1 MAIKTVQKYFLLLLI
16 SISLLLVQT
25 SLAIESHFRS
35 EEKENQA
42 QDSTR
47 IHKEVWEIVRD
58 NFYDPNFRG
67 LDWQAMLE
75 KYSPLAEKARSKEE
89 LYRVINL
96 MLSELKTSHTELY
109 SPSDPMYYMLLGIF
123 SGAFESLP
131 KDIQKS
137 QILYTEIGIFT
148 KRTEKGIFISSIL
161 EDSPADKAGLKVG
174 DRILSAE
181 GKPYQP
187 IESFRGKA
195 GQKVKVEIQRTQDPS
210 SIQEVIVIPREIN
223 PSEAFLEAQKNSFHI
238 IEKGGKS
245 LGYIHIWSYAGEQ
258 YQLCLEECVENWN
271 MTQDINGL
279 ILDLRNGL
287 GGANPEYLDVF
298 NKNVP
303 AITHI
308 SPSGEKTINDSKW
321 RKPVVLL
328 VNENTRSGKELFAF
342 SFKRHKI
349 GPLVGT
355 KTAGAVMGGRP
366 FFLSDGSLLYL
377 AVEDILVDGERLEGI
392 GVNPD
397 VDVPFPLE
405 YAQGRDPQLEK
416 AIELLLTE
424 LANHNYK

>member
-25 SLAIESHFRS
+25 SLAIEYQFRS

-75 KYSPLAEKARSKEE
+75 KYSPLAEKAKSKEY
-89 LYRVINL
+89 LYKIINL
-96 MLSELKTSHTELY
+96 MLSELRTSHTELY
-109 SPSDPMYYMLLGIF
+109 SPSDQMYYMLLSIF
-123 SGAFESLP
+123 SDSLEDFPEHIP
-131 KDIQKS
+131 KG

-148 KRTEKGIFISSIL
+148 KKTDRGIFISSIL
-161 EDSPADKAGLKVG
+161 EGSPADKAGLKVG
-174 DRILSAE
+174 DRIISVE
-181 GKPYQP
+181 GKSYHPVD
-187 IESFRGKA
+187 SFRGKA
-195 GQKVKVEIQRTQDPS
+195 GQEIKMMVQSTRDPNS
-210 SIQEVIVIPREIN
+210 LREAVVIPLEIN
-223 PSEAFLEAQKNSFHI
+223 PSNAFLEAQKNSLCVI
-238 IEKGGKS
+238 QKKGKR
-245 LGYIHIWSYAGEQ
+245 LGYIHIWSYAGEE
-258 YQLCLEECVENWN
+258 YQEFLEGCVENWN
-271 MTQDINGL
+271 MTQDIDGL
-279 ILDLRNGL
+279 ILDLRDGL
-287 GGANPEYLDVF
+287 GGANPEYLDIF

-308 SPSGEKTINDSKW
+308 SPSGEKIINDGKW

-328 VNENTRSGKELFAF
+328 VNEETRSGKELFAF
-342 SFKRHKI
+342 GFKRYKI

-355 KTAGAVMGGRP
+355 KTSGAAMGGRP

-392 GVNPD
+392 GVQPD
-397 VDVPFPLE
+397 VEVPFSLE
-405 YAQGRDPQLEK
+405 YAQGKDPQLEK
-416 AIELLLTE
+416 AIEILLDE
-424 LANHNYK
+424 LMSANE